1 MMHTVPKELRGA
13 TLGAAHQ
20 WVRSQTDA
28 REYVLKNP
36 SGETI
41 SLAELTNGSVV
52 EVDIV
57 GGVKK
62 NPAHPATFTAH
73 NFGINNRVN
82 LTHILPEEVS
92 PALVSAMVKDH
103 GLFGAVQSLSMLMS
117 RPLKEDY
124 PVSVAAEEIL
134 RARSY
139 SMEGSVLPLR
149 NPAPYGFGRSY
160 GGRFLGQ
167 EIATEDEA
175 MRKYVKEAMAGL
187 DSVSLT
193 EGEAKNFV
201 DNSLAP
207 FLLAAESNR
216 RAISYIRQYIL
227 PAAKEFDLRK
237 GSLDREFDYMVKHM
251 ATDPADFYYGKEFAI
266 VAHPGFLFPQYGPVV
281 LPVPSSKKDI
291 AALARINDLFLN
303 AGNPPKYEGNEF
315 IRRTD
320 DSDKMFGRRSKMQ
333 KEKAKAV
340 LFMNQRITGADRVKP
355 LSWGFIKNRLKRLDL
370 ASILRTVAYDTAT
383 EESALASDSGAFV
396 EAFKKLSTKDR
407 NEVFEQTLK
416 ANPAVLFVMDIHGM
430 RPRPHDW
437 PDMLVLSMME
447 ILAQNRVNLEPVD
460 MLQEKFEAKAA
471 RRTHGWTHFFN
482 YGGTD
487 YAVNEEDLLK
497 ELEAGKPGWDAFI
510 DGEYEGKIRSI
521 PTSVDVVT
529 HALSRMVKHA
539 TETEA
544 VNLADMKLSSSKASL
559 GDMAVSA
566 VSLAITKHGY
576 EASGEDIKFTMALM
590 VYALQNLGTAAGR
603 MELDGL
609 AGNFAKYL
617 NKQREKD
624 KTAFEAAVADLK
636 AAPPGSMQ
644 ALTALKA
651 LEKALER
658 MG

>member
-20 WVRSQTDA
+20 WVRTQTDA

-62 NPAHPATFTAH
+62 NPAHPSTFTAR

-92 PALVSAMVKDH
+92 PALVSSMVKDH
-103 GLFGAVQSLSMLMS
+103 GLFGAVQSLSMLMA

-227 PAAKEFDLRK
+227 PAAKEFELRK

-303 AGNPPKYEGNEF
+303 AGNPPKYEGNKF

-320 DSDKMFGRRSKMQ
+320 DSEKMFGRRSKMQ

-340 LFMNQRITGADRVKP
+340 LFMNQRITGAKRVEP
-355 LSWGFIKNRLKRLDL
+355 LSWKFIKNRMKRLDL

-396 EAFKKLSTKDR
+396 EAFKELSTKDR

-437 PDMLVLSMME
+437 PDKLVLSMME

-460 MLQEKFEAKAA
+460 MLREKFEAKAGFYFGDL
-471 RRTHGWTHFFN
+471 TFSHGGNKYRF
-482 YGGTD
+482 
-487 YAVNEEDLLK
+487 NEEKLLA
-497 ELEAGKPGWDAFI
+497 ELNAGRDGLDAFFV
-510 DGEYEGKIRSI
+510 GTHEGVTYATPPDPTLSTVALVESI
-521 PTSVDVVT
+521 KWASKQKTVP
-529 HALSRMVKHA
+529 
-539 TETEA
+539 
-544 VNLADMKLSSSKASL
+544 LADMKLSSSKASL

-590 VYALQNLGTAAGR
+590 VYALQNLGAATGR

-609 AGNFAKYL
+609 AGKFATYL
-617 NKQREKD
+617 DKQREED

-636 AAPPGSMQ
+636 AAAPGSMQ

>member
-303 AGNPPKYEGNEF
+303 AGNPPKYEGNKF

-340 LFMNQRITGADRVKP
+340 HFMNQRITGADRVKP
-355 LSWGFIKNRLKRLDL
+355 LSWGFIKGRMKKLDI

-437 PDMLVLSMME
+437 PDKLVLSMME

-460 MLQEKFEAKAA
+460 MLREKFEAKAGFYFG
-471 RRTHGWTHFFN
+471 TLTFS
-482 YGGTD
+482 YGGKKYRVDEEKLMSELNAGRDGLVAFLVGKHEGVD
-487 YAVNEEDLLK
+487 YAAPIDASVSTAALINS
-497 ELEAGKPGWDAFI
+497 LEWAYRQKTVP
-510 DGEYEGKIRSI
+510 
-521 PTSVDVVT
+521 
-529 HALSRMVKHA
+529 
-539 TETEA
+539 
-544 VNLADMKLSSSKASL
+544 LADTKLSSSKASL

-590 VYALQNLGTAAGR
+590 VYALQNLGAAAGR

-617 NKQREKD
+617 NNQRIRD
-624 KTAFEAAVADLK
+624 KKAFEKAVGDLK
-636 AAPPGSMQ
+636 AAAPGSMQ